1 VDSDTQFDRPL
12 RVLVADDHPTNRAVL
27 EVILSL
33 ISAELVAVEDG
44 AQAVDAFKAEEFD
57 VVLMDLQMPV
67 MDGLTAI
74 REIRKFEAETGRRRT
89 PILAVT
95 ANAMS
100 EHIAASR
107 AAGAD
112 RHISKPVIPDTLLTE
127 IAERVQEALAAA
139 PAAASAAHG

>member
-1 VDSDTQFDRPL
+1 VTTDTDIERPL
-12 RVLVADDHPTNRAVL
+12 RVLLADDHPTNRAVV

-33 ISAELVAVEDG
+33 ISVELVAVEDG
-44 AQAVDAFKAEEFD
+44 AQAVDAFKASDFD

-74 REIRKFEAETGRRRT
+74 REIRKYEAETGRRRT

-112 RHISKPVIPDTLLTE
+112 HHISKPVVPDTLLTA
-127 IAERVQEALAAA
+127 IAEKIEALSDDAD
-139 PAAASAAHG
+139 SAARAVG

>member
-1 VDSDTQFDRPL
+1 ML
-12 RVLVADDHPTNRAVL
+12 LADDHPTNRAVV

-33 ISAELVAVEDG
+33 IDVDLVAVEDG
-44 AQAVDAFKAEEFD
+44 ALALAAFKVDDFD

-74 REIRKFEAETGRRRT
+74 REIRKFEAETGRART
-89 PILAVT
+89 PVLAVT

-112 RHISKPVIPDTLLTE
+112 HHISKPIVPDTLLTA
-127 IAERVQEALAAA
+127 IAEKIAELRDAQDQVRAQ
-139 PAAASAAHG
+139 G

>member
-1 VDSDTQFDRPL
+1 L
-12 RVLVADDHPTNRAVL
+12 LADDHPTNRAVV

-33 ISAELVAVEDG
+33 IDVDLVAVEDG
-44 AQAVDAFKAEEFD
+44 ALALAAFKVDYFD

-74 REIRKFEAETGRRRT
+74 REIRKFEAETGRSRT
-89 PILAVT
+89 PVLAVT

-112 RHISKPVIPDTLLTE
+112 HHISKPIVPDTLLTA
-127 IAERVQEALAAA
+127 IAEKIAELSVSQAELRALA
-139 PAAASAAHG
+139 